1 VKDEEVM
8 RRLRAAM
15 VDLRRILALTDYGQV
30 TRSKL
35 ERALWEVESVSDRI
49 MEGEA

>member
-1 VKDEEVM
+1 VTDEEVM
-8 RRLRAAM
+8 GQLKDSMISLRL
-15 VDLRRILALTDYGQV
+15 ILAKTAYNQI